1 MEKVVSI
8 KLYGIGHAL
17 PETELDPTQKRCML
31 QSFSEGYTANRDV
44 PFMLYI
50 TKLYRVAWALSAT
63 LLDTNPDKLSMICY

>member
-17 PETELDPTQKRCML
+17 LETELGPTQNRCML
-31 QSFSEGYTANRDV
+31 QSFSEGYTANHDV
-44 PFMLYI
+44 PFILFI

-63 LLDTNPDKLSMICY
+63 LLDTNPDKLSVIYY